1 MNHAQRRRP
10 RFLWTATLAGQKPPR
25 RRNHNH
31 HPPLLSEGISKVDQ
45 AVIKVMSTSDRG
57 LGRGKRPDITLPL
70 RCIDDT
76 GSLRIAI
83 LCLCRNQ
90 PSKFDQAPRQTLGLR
105 LKGSLGAPLERA
117 RTQRHKTLIHPPP
130 VPRLYSGTAQQKTR
144 TRGQKENDPTTQR
157 RDQMLRARASAICRT
172 AHTTTYHWA
181 PAPRTQAAIHKR
193 NNSHLHLSR
202 QVSHRATRRSRLGD
216 TRGEDKD
223 EARVSQAAAST
234 TPRANNPQP
243 DQPCKQIKTCTRAG
257 SRGHAPDARSQVAD
271 LRQLSSARVAS
282 PNIDWDPPKPP
293 PPPSPPQHSRHHSKM
308 TSA

>member
-117 RTQRHKTLIHPPP
+117 RTQRH
-130 VPRLYSGTAQQKTR
+130 S
-144 TRGQKENDPTTQR
+144 
-157 RDQMLRARASAICRT
+157 SA
-172 AHTTTYHWA
+172 
-181 PAPRTQAAIHKR
+181 P
-193 NNSHLHLSR
+193 L
-202 QVSHRATRRSRLGD
+202 LGD
-216 TRGEDKD
+216 RPTKDKD
-223 EARVSQAAAST
+223 TGTKRKRSNNT
-234 TPRANNPQP
+234 TPRSNVARARKRNMPHRTHH
-243 DQPCKQIKTCTRAG
+243 DVSLGTRAPNAG
-257 SRGHAPDARSQVAD
+257 GNTQTKQFSP
-271 LRQLSSARVAS
+271 AS
-282 PNIDWDPPKPP
+282 I
-293 PPPSPPQHSRHHSKM
+293 PPSESPSDQTIKAWRYARGGQGRGARISSRRIDDTQGKQPSTGSTLQANQDLHQSGKPGPRPGCPLA
-308 TSA
+308 SRRFA